1 MEELCHGLTIE
12 KVKLLLR
19 RKKNLLSCQSRIV
32 FIDVDH
38 FASTRISNASH
49 KNYHPDNLSKKPES
63 ILKRIFDRDGKKI
76 VRIDFLEKLKL
87 FFKLQTSRSSKRRST
102 FSSRW
107 SGLRLELL
115 GPSLN
120 ISMNLKA

>member
-1 MEELCHGLTIE
+1 MEQLCHGLTIE
-12 KVKLLLR
+12 QVKLLLR

-38 FASTRISNASH
+38 FASIRISNASH
-49 KNYHPDNLSKKPES
+49 KNYHLDNLSKKPES
-63 ILKRIFDRDGKKI
+63 ILKGIFDRDGKKI

-102 FSSRW
+102 LSSRW
-107 SGLRLELL
+107 SGLRLEL
-115 GPSLN
+115 
-120 ISMNLKA
+120 

>member
-1 MEELCHGLTIE
+1 MMKKPALGKQITIE
-12 KVKLLLR
+12 QVKLLLR

-32 FIDVDH
+32 FIDVDLDH

-102 FSSRW
+102 LSSRW
-107 SGLRLELL
+107 SGLRLEL
-115 GPSLN
+115 
-120 ISMNLKA
+120 